1 MPNDQDESLSVNSR
15 AGGQTAG
22 TFGGRLGQAVLQRC
36 KTEWRELCK
45 MRTAVI
51 LLAIVGG
58 LSIIAT
64 MLPQR
69 ALQPVRASGW
79 IQSHQV
85 LGPLFDEL
93 GLFSV
98 YDSMPL
104 LMAAGLM
111 YVSLTHCVFVRG
123 RALMRRWRRRLPRN
137 SQFIGE
143 AGSLVFHLSFFV
155 LLAGILWGKA
165 AGFTAYVEVV
175 EGQSVVEARPS
186 YDQIEEGLLYT
197 AGQHKGFEV
206 RVDNFNVSYFNDGR
220 PKDFVSHVEVFDRG
234 VKVDEKSIRVND
246 YLSYQDVK
254 FYQASYGWAPIIRV
268 FDPQGNKVF
277 DGPVVFFG
285 DPQLSNGVLK
295 VPAAGPPQKQ
305 LGALMFLIPDLQQTP
320 AGARA
325 GSANPINPALAVRM
339 YQGDLQADRAQN
351 VYQLDTTR
359 MSQIWK
365 GGIQLG
371 ESAALPGG
379 YRMEFSR
386 LSRYTGLQV
395 TNDPGLPIIWAS
407 FALMLGGLMVR
418 LYLAPLLAT
427 KENKRRTASPQEGSL
442 GRTVASRATVAEEAR
457 L

>member
-1 MPNDQDESLSVNSR
+1 
-15 AGGQTAG
+15 
-22 TFGGRLGQAVLQRC
+22 
-36 KTEWRELCK
+36 

-79 IQSHQV
+79 IQGHQV
-85 LGPLFDEL
+85 LGPFFDQL

-98 YDSMPL
+98 YDSGPL
-104 LMAAGLM
+104 LLAAGLM

-123 RALMRRWRRRLPRN
+123 RALLRRWRRRLPRN

-143 AGSLVFHLSFFV
+143 SGSLVFHLSFFV
-155 LLAGILWGKA
+155 LLTGILWGKA
-165 AGFTAYVEVV
+165 AGFTAYVDVI

-186 YDQIEEGLLYT
+186 YDQIEEGILFAT
-197 AGQHKGFEV
+197 DQHKGFEV
-206 RVDNFNVSYFNDGR
+206 RVDQFNVSYFTDGR
-220 PKDFVSHVEVFDRG
+220 PQDFVSHVEVFDRG
-234 VKVDEKSIRVND
+234 VKVDEKRIRVND
-246 YLSYQDVK
+246 YLSYQDIK
-254 FYQASYGWAPIIRV
+254 FYQASYGWAPVIRV
-268 FDPQGNKVF
+268 FDPQSKKVF

-285 DPQLSNGVLK
+285 DPKLSNGVVK
-295 VPAAGPPQKQ
+295 VPAAGPPGKQ

-320 AGARA
+320 AGAQA
-325 GSANPINPALAVRM
+325 GSANPLNPALAVRL

-359 MSQIWK
+359 MNQIWK

-371 ESAALPGG
+371 ESTVLPGG

-427 KENKRRTASPQEGSL
+427 MEKRKRIADIEQRPVDGPA
-442 GRTVASRATVAEEAR
+442 GSRAAVAEEAR
-457 L
+457 

>member
-1 MPNDQDESLSVNSR
+1 
-15 AGGQTAG
+15 
-22 TFGGRLGQAVLQRC
+22 
-36 KTEWRELCK
+36 

-79 IQSHQV
+79 IQGHQV
-85 LGPLFDEL
+85 LGPLFDQL

-98 YDSMPL
+98 YDSGPL
-104 LMAAGLM
+104 LLAAGLM

-123 RALMRRWRRRLPRN
+123 RALFRRWRRRLPRN

-165 AGFTAYVEVV
+165 AGFTAFVEVI
-175 EGQSVVEARPS
+175 EGQSVVEARSS

-197 AGQHKGFEV
+197 AAQHKGFEV
-206 RVDNFNVSYFNDGR
+206 RVDNFNVSYYGDGR
-220 PKDFVSHVEVFDRG
+220 PKDFVSHVEVFDHG

-254 FYQASYGWAPIIRV
+254 FYQASYGWAPVIRV
-268 FDPQGNKVF
+268 FDPQGQTVF

-285 DPQLSNGVLK
+285 DPQLSNGILK

-320 AGARA
+320 TGATAGT
-325 GSANPINPALAVRM
+325 ANPLNPALAVRLF
-339 YQGDLQADRAQN
+339 QGDLQASRPLS
-351 VYQLDTTR
+351 VYELDTTH
-359 MSQIWK
+359 MTQIWK

-379 YRMEFSR
+379 YRMEFTR

-407 FALMLGGLMVR
+407 FVLMLGGLMVR
-418 LYLAPLLAT
+418 LYLAPLLANA
-427 KENKRRTASPQEGSL
+427 EKRRQAAKARRGSFDRRGGSPG
-442 GRTVASRATVAEEAR
+442 VAAEEATA
-457 L
+457 